1 MANSLETH
9 PLALSGV
16 PCAREYRLKAS
27 SWPALIFA
35 RMIVP
40 YNSTSPAL
48 RRLWCIH
55 PKPPPRPS
63 PASGGGGSACT
74 RGRGSARKRGG
85 GSART
90 RGRGKRLRA
99 GEGEAPARGGGKI
112 VGMADD
118 EL

>member
-40 YNSTSPAL
+40 YISTSSAL
-48 RRLWCIH
+48 RRRCLVL
-55 PKPPPRPS
+55 PMVTPPTPTLP
-63 PASGGGGSACT
+63 
-74 RGRGSARKRGG
+74 RKRE
-85 GSART
+85 
-90 RGRGKRLRA
+90 RGKRRNGRRRACREQRSLREHGDA
-99 GEGEAPARGGGKI
+99 GSLDQQRARPSARNRR
-112 VGMADD
+112 ADPPG
-118 EL
+118 

>member
-40 YNSTSPAL
+40 YISTSSAL

-74 RGRGSARKRGG
+74 RGRGGARKGG
-85 GSART
+85 GGRAR
-90 RGRGKRLRA
+90 
-99 GEGEAPARGGGKI
+99 ARGGGE
-112 VGMADD
+112 GRRGGGGG
-118 EL
+118 